1 MANLGKMKENG
12 RLFLPFPSMKKE
24 IPKYP
29 LFLTYYSYHINIVY
43 ISGLI

>member
-1 MANLGKMKENG
+1 MANLVRTEG
-12 RLFLPFPSMKKE
+12 RFLSFFSMKKE